1 MSLNSNMLTLGIDT
15 SNYTT
20 SCAVFNGTDYEMSR
34 KILDVKA
41 GSRGIRQSD
50 GVFIHNRELPA
61 MIEERLQSL
70 SGRIGAVGVSTRP
83 RTVEGS
89 YMPVFTVG
97 HGYAR
102 AAAAAMCVRLYE
114 FSHQDGHI
122 MAGIYSSGAHNL
134 LNEPFISVHLSG
146 GTTEILLSE
155 YDGYNFKN
163 EIIGGTLDI
172 SAGQLIDRIGVEMG
186 LKFPCGRELEA
197 LAQTTDKCEI
207 LPFSVKGAYMNLSGV
222 ETKLMRSIN
231 GAKPET
237 ARTVLC
243 YIGEVLVRTI
253 GNAVGDTGINKVLI
267 AGGVASNSIIR
278 QCLTERLKAEVH
290 FASKEL
296 SADNAVGVA
305 ILAAMAAER
314 DNL

>member
-1 MSLNSNMLTLGIDT
+1 MLTLGIDT

-20 SCAVFNGTDYEMSR
+20 SCAVYDGANYEMNR
-34 KILDVKA
+34 KILDVKE

-50 GVFIHNRELPA
+50 GVFIHNKELPC
-61 MIEERLQSL
+61 MLEEMLP
-70 SGRIGAVGVSTRP
+70 RIKGNISAVGVSTRP
-83 RTVEGS
+83 RSVEGS

-102 AAAAAMCVRLYE
+102 AVAAAMKVKLYE

-122 MAGIYSSGAHNL
+122 MAGIYSAQCFEL
-134 LNEPFISVHLSG
+134 LESPFISVHLSG
-146 GTTEILLSE
+146 GTTEILCSE
-155 YDGYNFKN
+155 YNGYNFTN

-172 SAGQLIDRIGVEMG
+172 SAGQLIDRTGVAMG
-186 LKFPCGRELEA
+186 LKFPCGKALEA
-197 LAQTTDKCEI
+197 LALTTDVTDK

-222 ETKLMRSIN
+222 ETKLLRQIN
-231 GAKPET
+231 GADAKT

-243 YIGEVLVRTI
+243 YVRDVLIKTI
-253 GNAVGDTGINKVLI
+253 TNAVEETGIKKVLI

-278 QCLTERLKAEVH
+278 DGITRNIKADVY

-296 SADNAVGVA
+296 STDNAAGIA
-305 ILAAMAAER
+305 ILAEMAAEKE
-314 DNL
+314 

>member
-1 MSLNSNMLTLGIDT
+1 MLTLGIDT

-20 SCAVFNGTDYEMSR
+20 SCAVYNGSDYEMSR
-34 KILDVKA
+34 RILDVKE

-61 MIEERLQSL
+61 MLEERLQKL
-70 SGRIGAVGVSTRP
+70 DGRINAVGVSTRP
-83 RTVEGS
+83 RSVEGS

-102 AAAAAMCVRLYE
+102 AAAAAMGARLYE

-122 MAGIYSSGAHNL
+122 MAGIYSCGAYDL
-134 LNEPFISVHLSG
+134 LKEPFISVHLSG

-172 SAGQLIDRIGVEMG
+172 SAGQLIDRIGVAMG
-186 LKFPCGRELEA
+186 LKFPCGKELEA
-197 LAQTTDKCEI
+197 LALSTDKYGK

-222 ETKLMRSIN
+222 ETKLMRSVN
-231 GAKPET
+231 GAEPET

-243 YIGEVLVRTI
+243 YIGDVLVKTI
-253 GNAVGDTGINKVLI
+253 GNAVSDTGINKVLI
-267 AGGVASNSIIR
+267 AGGVASNSMIR
-278 QCLTERLKAEVH
+278 QGLTEQLKAEVH

-296 SADNAVGVA
+296 STDNAVGIAV
-305 ILAAMAAER
+305 LAAMAAER
-314 DNL
+314 DSI